1 MSAYSRFRGWN
12 FILLYGESKAP
23 LYHHPRPLSF
33 IQRANFA
40 DIVSRQ
46 QNTLLLFLFWTMVTS
61 YKKILFVLTLFSFRC
76 KMPLSSRWLGR
87 SSNLN
92 KSRGLYLAK
101 LDVPSPWAP
110 FFVFVIV
117 VSRGRDRIYALEL
130 ALANRVRARHRVLRG
145 SLHKNEL
152 GNVWIRRELR
162 IPARTEAIRPN
173 GTSFR
178 CTERRVQS
186 QFTCECLRSKMAP
199 GCHPYVH

>member
-1 MSAYSRFRGWN
+1 
-12 FILLYGESKAP
+12 
-23 LYHHPRPLSF
+23 
-33 IQRANFA
+33 
-40 DIVSRQ
+40 
-46 QNTLLLFLFWTMVTS
+46 MVTS

-76 KMPLSSRWLGR
+76 KMPLSSRRLGR

-101 LDVPSPWAP
+101 LDVPSLWAP

-145 SLHKNEL
+145 SSHKNEL
-152 GNVWIRRELR
+152 GNIWIGRELR

-178 CTERRVQS
+178 GTERRAQS